1 MKRWQRVTAP
11 RVIDGQVLRKNN
23 TRRSPSAFSRRE
35 RPVIERRKP
44 GVGYRHV
51 LRQAEVATFLE
62 LLPDWEEL
70 SEGLNAVVLAGGD
83 FGCDGWYK
91 PGVVALCAWE
101 RGLWR
106 VISASWYSEHADIFE
121 QIGVPC
127 EELDDGRYLC
137 RWTEPT
143 IRAYLLLHV
152 LTHELGHH
160 HDRMTTRSKA
170 DCCRGEDYAEEYAR
184 RYQALI
190 WDRYL
195 QEFELF

>member
-1 MKRWQRVTAP
+1 MKRLRRLTAP
-11 RVIDGQVLRKNN
+11 GVIDGEVQRKNDW
-23 TRRSPSAFSRRE
+23 RRSPSSFSRRE
-35 RPVIERRKP
+35 QPVIERWKP

-51 LRQAEVATFLE
+51 LRQKEVAAFLE

-70 SEGLNAVVLAGGD
+70 SQGLNAVVLAGGEFD
-83 FGCDGWYK
+83 VGGWYR

-106 VISASWYSEHADIFE
+106 EITAYGYFLHASIFE

-127 EELDDGRYLC
+127 EELRDGSYLC
-137 RWTEPT
+137 KWTEPT
-143 IRAYLLLHV
+143 IRAYQLLHV

-160 HDRMTTRSKA
+160 HDRMTTRSQA
-170 DCCRGEDYAEEYAR
+170 HCCRGEDYAEQYAR

-195 QEFELF
+195 RTFDLF